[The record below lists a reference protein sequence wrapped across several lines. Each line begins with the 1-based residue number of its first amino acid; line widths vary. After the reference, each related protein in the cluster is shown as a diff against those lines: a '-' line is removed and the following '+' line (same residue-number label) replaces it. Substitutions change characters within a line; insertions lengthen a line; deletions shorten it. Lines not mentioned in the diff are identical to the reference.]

1 MKLLFTVIMSVLLS
15 ACLMLAGVAF
25 YKLKEAD
32 KQPAK
37 KFVTVWQICPVYY
50 NLNRKSGEPCQVFPD
65 TTWMRTDS
73 WYEIYY
79 MFTRLSDPADVVS
92 FNGADYDLKELAYPA
107 E

>member
-1 MKLLFTVIMSVLLS
+1 MKLLFNVVVAVLL
-15 ACLMLAGVAF
+15 CVGLMLAGIAL
-25 YKLKEAD
+25 YKQNETD

-37 KFVTVWQICPVYY
+37 KFVTVWQICPTSLS
-50 NLNRKSGEPCQVFPD
+50 LNEPCRVFPD

-79 MFTRLSDPADVVS
+79 MFTRLSDPANVVS
-92 FNGADYDLKELAYPA
+92 FQGNLYTLKELAYPA

>member
-1 MKLLFTVIMSVLLS
+1 MKLLFTVVMSVLLS

-37 KFVTVWQICPVYY
+37 KFVTVWQICPTSLR
-50 NLNRKSGEPCQVFPD
+50 LNEPCRVFPD

-92 FNGADYDLKELAYPA
+92 FKGNLYTLKELAYPA

>member
-1 MKLLFTVIMSVLLS
+1 MKLLFSVVVSVLLC
-15 ACLMLAGVAF
+15 ACLMLAGVCF

-37 KFVTVWQICPVYY
+37 KFVTVWQICPI
-50 NLNRKSGEPCQVFPD
+50 NPRLHEPCRVFPD

-79 MFTRLSDPADVVS
+79 MFTRLSDPADVVR
-92 FNGADYDLKELAYPA
+92 FNGNLYTLKELAYPA

>member
-1 MKLLFTVIMSVLLS
+1 MKLLFTVAVSLLLC
-15 ACLMLAGVAF
+15 ACLMLAGVGF

-37 KFVTVWQICPVYY
+37 KCVTVWQICPTSHL
-50 NLNRKSGEPCQVFPD
+50 LNEPCRVFPD

-79 MFTRLSDPADVVS
+79 MFTRLADPTDVVS
-92 FNGADYDLKELAYPA
+92 FSGSIYTLKELAYPA